1 MRHTGRYRGMD
12 ETMGVK
18 LAEAE
23 AEKLCVTMSA
33 VGANT
38 LDDTLAYT
46 LQKQKAATLNNTLAD
61 VDAYAVVESL

>member
-1 MRHTGRYRGMD
+1 
-12 ETMGVK
+12 MGVK

-23 AEKLCVTMSA
+23 AEKLCITMSA

-46 LQKQKAATLNNTLAD
+46 LQKEMAATLNNTLAD
-61 VDAYAVVESL
+61 VDAYPVVESL